1 MRRHNGDIVLDKIFM
16 VMDYSEVWV

>member
-16 VMDYSEVWV
+16 VMDYSEV